1 MLVPLGG
8 RSQQLRDRFNSEI
21 ISANDDGRQKYGVI
35 SLRCSQFAQPS
46 GGTERPLRSPA
57 PALKERDPTDDSA
70 SCQRYRNRS
79 NVRASKSKW
88 AKLIQTSIIGAR
100 QCAQA

>member
-1 MLVPLGG
+1 MLVLLGG

-21 ISANDDGRQKYGVI
+21 ISTNDDGRQKYGVI
-35 SLRCSQFAQPS
+35 SLRCFQFVQPS
-46 GGTERPLRSPA
+46 GGTERPLRIPT
-57 PALKERDPTDDSA
+57 PALKERVRTDDAA

-88 AKLIQTSIIGAR
+88 TKLIRTSIIGAR
-100 QCAQA
+100 QFAQA